1 MPKTINSE
9 REKAKIGPQ
18 RVVNFM
24 SEDAKKIL
32 LRILLEAIRERDI
45 IQGLLE
51 SFSKEFFLRDLTA

>member
-1 MPKTINSE
+1 MS

-32 LRILLEAIRERDI
+32 LRILLEAIRERRDI

-51 SFSKEFFLRDLTA
+51 SFSLESLQDMELVM